1 MRCKTDIV
9 ARVFQCWLMLF
20 LVAAPGPSAAQNA
33 DVYTVAKLSVSA
45 SAKDA
50 VSAKKQAIADA
61 KVRALYTV
69 MRRLAPF
76 NSAQTLPKVSLKTI
90 DDILEGYTV
99 RSERNSQTRYLAT
112 LDFAFNPDGV
122 RRLLVEKKIPIND
135 QQTEPVAVLP
145 LYVTKGK
152 IDHTG
157 RDPWRTAWNG
167 LDLTN
172 AIVPIRLLRPSPS
185 FTFENLTELI
195 GGNVET
201 YVALREKY
209 KADKLVIAIAEQS
222 ADGKAFTTQLFG
234 VDRAGS
240 VSLTRN
246 DPILKGGVKASAN
259 EAATIALGVIE
270 GRWKFVL
277 APSDAAGGGAT
288 LNAFDVVVE
297 FGGMREW
304 RDIRGRLRKVPG
316 LQALDVGS
324 LSARTASVKF
334 QFLGGPERLSQ
345 ALVPYG
351 LGLHGGE
358 GSWVLRSN

>member
-1 MRCKTDIV
+1 MRRKTD
-9 ARVFQCWLMLF
+9 LF
-20 LVAAPGPSAAQNA
+20 KYLAQLSLCLLLVAIAGGATAQQA
-33 DVYTVAKLSVSA
+33 DVYTVAKLSVNVQ
-45 SAKDA
+45 AKDA
-50 VSAKKQAIADA
+50 VSAKKQAIAEA

-76 NSAQTLPKVSLKTI
+76 NSSQTLPNVSLKAI

-122 RRLLVEKKIPIND
+122 RRLLVEKNIPIND
-135 QQTEPVAVLP
+135 QQAESVAVLP
-145 LYVTKGK
+145 LYVNKGK

-172 AIVPIRLLRPSPS
+172 AIVPVRLLRPSPS
-185 FTFENLTELI
+185 FTFEQLTSLI

-201 YVALREKY
+201 YVALRDKY
-209 KADKLVIAIAEQS
+209 KTDKLVVAVAEQS

-246 DPILKGGVKASAN
+246 DPILKGGVKASAQ
-259 EAATIALGVIE
+259 EAAAIALGVIE

-277 APSDAAGGGAT
+277 APSGGAGGDGT

-334 QFLGGPERLSQ
+334 QFLGGPDRLSQ
-345 ALVPYG
+345 ALAPHG
-351 LGLHGGE
+351 LGLYGGE